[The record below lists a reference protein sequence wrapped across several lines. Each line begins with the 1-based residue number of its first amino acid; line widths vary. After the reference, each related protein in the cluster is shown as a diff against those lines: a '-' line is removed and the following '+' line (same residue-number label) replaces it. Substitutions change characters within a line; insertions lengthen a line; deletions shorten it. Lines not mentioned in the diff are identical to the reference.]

1 MWSSIFISHSSSMLL
16 SSCTL
21 CTSLWQYHIVKYLSR
36 HLRHYHNYTME
47 WGESPF
53 VLFPS
58 HVTVV
63 SIVRSAL
70 AFDNES
76 SFLWSHR
83 TSSAVAFMLAW
94 SSASVSAYKMAGILC
109 VFHKL
114 HPGIFMTAKNSHIDL
129 VLYQWGMLLVLN
141 ADIAPFLDGWF
152 HFGIWNCFPWAVMQ
166 TTYLQIGT
174 RLCLPF
180 LASRTLISPCL
191 HLEYTTA
198 FTRTTSSEDKI
209 NKFCSHHNMTR
220 TLYLYHHD
228 QTWNQSLINHYLTL
242 EKLAGMVL
250 LSLSALGFFK
260 ASFCPLCSAG
270 LASFCL
276 AAGPFR
282 LTDVQGLPLTVG
294 LPSGT
299 HFLAELAHWSLHGLL
314 ASEQVVTLVSC
325 FLWIFLRLLCW
336 RNFVFAI
343 FFPLNNYD
351 NVNICIY

>member
-1 MWSSIFISHSSSMLL
+1 
-16 SSCTL
+16 
-21 CTSLWQYHIVKYLSR
+21 
-36 HLRHYHNYTME
+36 
-47 WGESPF
+47 
-53 VLFPS
+53 
-58 HVTVV
+58 
-63 SIVRSAL
+63 
-70 AFDNES
+70 
-76 SFLWSHR
+76 
-83 TSSAVAFMLAW
+83 
-94 SSASVSAYKMAGILC
+94 
-109 VFHKL
+109 
-114 HPGIFMTAKNSHIDL
+114 
-129 VLYQWGMLLVLN
+129 
-141 ADIAPFLDGWF
+141 
-152 HFGIWNCFPWAVMQ
+152 MQ

-299 HFLAELAHWSLHGLL
+299 HFLAELTHWSLHGLL

-325 FLWIFLRLLCW
+325 FLWIFCVYSVDVTLFLPFFSHLITTIMLILKWLLCTATL
-336 RNFVFAI
+336 FIAAYISVGEQF
-343 FFPLNNYD
+343 LNMALK
-351 NVNICIY
+351 